1 MFLIDNRIQDS
12 TLIQIGKDLG
22 ILPEIAE
29 ITEENIDKVV
39 NATWFSLDL
48 ILPIN
53 AIKVEEGQGSLK
65 IEAYD

>member
-22 ILPEIAE
+22 ILPETAE

-48 ILPIN
+48 ILPIS
-53 AIKVEEGQGSLK
+53 AIKVKEG
-65 IEAYD
+65 